1 MKAIQCK
8 EHGLP
13 QTLVLEEATLP
24 AMESGDV
31 TILVKACGVNFPD
44 VLIIQNKYQF
54 KPELPFS
61 PGGEVS
67 GEIIAVGE
75 KVKHLKVGDRVVAL
89 CGWGGFAEQV
99 VVNTRRVFPIPAGMD
114 FINAA
119 CTLYTYGTSYHA
131 LKDRAQLKAGETL
144 LVLGAAGGV
153 GLAAVELGKVMG
165 ATVIAAASSAEKLAV
180 CKEKGADH
188 LINYTQED
196 LRAQIKKITGEKG
209 VDVVYDPVGGAWAEA
224 ALRSMAWKGRYLV
237 VGFTTGEIPQF
248 PANLPLLKGC
258 SIVGVFWGN
267 FAEREPQQSLQNF
280 GELLAWI
287 KAGKIKQHIHKIYSL
302 EEAPSALQDVMDRKV
317 RGKAVIK
324 IGNWQEAVAPVK
336 AITAAK
342 SEIKSKPDKPLVI
355 KLRDI
360 KNYIDQPLG
369 VSNWLTVTQE
379 MITDFANATNDHQ
392 WIHVDVDRAKVS
404 LPQGKTIAHGFLTLS
419 LASGFFFE
427 LLSIEGATNSINY
440 GLNKARFLV
449 AVKSGSRIRM
459 SGKIANV
466 EEMPSG
472 GVKLFM
478 ECTIELEGEE
488 KPACIAELIS
498 VIY

>member
-1 MKAIQCK
+1 MKAIRCK
-8 EHGLP
+8 VHGLP
-13 QTLVLEEATLP
+13 QTLTLEEAVLP
-24 AMESGDV
+24 KMESGDV

-54 KPELPFS
+54 KPEFPFS

-67 GEIIAVGE
+67 GEIVAVGE
-75 KVKHLKVGDRVVAL
+75 KVRHLKIGDRVVAL

-99 VVNTRRVFPIPAGMD
+99 VVSAKRVFPIPSGMD

-165 ATVIAAASSAEKLAV
+165 ATVIAAASSAEKLTI

-196 LRAQIKKITGEKG
+196 LRVRLKEITQEKG
-209 VDVVYDPVGGAWAEA
+209 VDVVYDPVGGTWAEA

-267 FAEREPQQSLQNF
+267 FAEREPQQSMQNF
-280 GELLAWI
+280 GELLSWI
-287 KAGKIKQHIHKIYSL
+287 KSGKIKQHIHKIYSL
-302 EEAPSALQDVMDRKV
+302 EEAPTSLQDLMDRKV

-324 IGNWQEAVAPVK
+324 IGDWKEAAVQSKPMT
-336 AITAAK
+336 IPFEAK
-342 SEIKSKPDKPLVI
+342 SDHKKPLVL
-355 KLRDI
+355 KLHDV
-360 KNYIDQPLG
+360 KNHIGQSLG
-369 VSNWLTVTQE
+369 ISNWLTVTQE
-379 MITDFANATNDHQ
+379 MINDFANATNDHQ
-392 WIHVDVDRAKVS
+392 WIHVDVERAKS
-404 LPQGKTIAHGFLTLS
+404 TLPEGKTIAHGFLTLS

-427 LLSIEGATNSINY
+427 LLSIEDATNSINY

-459 SGKIANV
+459 SGEIANV
-466 EEMPSG
+466 EEMPNG
-472 GVKLFM
+472 GVKLFL
-478 ECTIELEGEE
+478 ECSIELEGEE
-488 KPACIAELIS
+488 KPACVAELIS